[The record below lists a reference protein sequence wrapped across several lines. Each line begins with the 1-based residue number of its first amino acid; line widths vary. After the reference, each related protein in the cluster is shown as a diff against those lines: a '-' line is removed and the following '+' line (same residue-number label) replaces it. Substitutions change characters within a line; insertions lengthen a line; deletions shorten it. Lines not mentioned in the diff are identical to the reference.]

1 MREILLVA
9 VAHASLDDHAANWF
23 TLDQSM
29 YHWALNDYYD
39 STNKVYLLP
48 ERIST
53 RLSHPGSAATN
64 INVAMLEDGV
74 YHRWS
79 AV

>member
-39 STNKVYLLP
+39 STNK
-48 ERIST
+48 EFT
-53 RLSHPGSAATN
+53 T
-64 INVAMLEDGV
+64 DGV
-74 YHRWS
+74 QSRS
-79 AV
+79 